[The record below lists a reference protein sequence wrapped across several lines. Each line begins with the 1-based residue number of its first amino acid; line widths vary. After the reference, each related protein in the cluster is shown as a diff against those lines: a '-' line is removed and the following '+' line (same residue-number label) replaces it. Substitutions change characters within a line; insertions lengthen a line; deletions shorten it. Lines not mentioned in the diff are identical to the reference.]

1 MAVPWAAVFATSAAV
16 AAVGIPLVYVLS
28 RALKLAPRP
37 IGLENPRRE
46 ALLAIVVVLAAC
58 AIITVSYLTIANT
71 SRDWTDPGILLLY
84 LVTYAPF
91 LVVVFVAAR
100 ATHQS
105 WPSLG
110 LSWQA
115 PLRMVVLG
123 LVPSAVFVLVVGFLD
138 FDPAAGIPGVVPLAI
153 AFVAMT
159 IVGFGEEI
167 TFRGY
172 AQTRFEAAWG
182 TWTGYAVTVVLF
194 TFFHFPG
201 SYVLY
206 SGDLLLALLS
216 TLGRVGGALLL
227 GYFYIRSRTVVP
239 GAIFH
244 VFLNWANVLW
254 QVPSA

>member
-1 MAVPWAAVFATSAAV
+1 MAVPWAAVFAASAAV

-28 RALKLAPRP
+28 RALKITPRP

-46 ALLAIVVVLAAC
+46 AVLAVVVVLATY
-58 AIITVSYLTIANT
+58 AIMTVVYLSISTT
-71 SRDWTDPGILLLY
+71 PRDWTDPGILLLY

-91 LVVVFVAAR
+91 LAVVFVAAR

-105 WPSLG
+105 WPSIG

-123 LVPSAVFVLVVGFLD
+123 LVPSVVFVLVVGFFN
-138 FDPAAGIPGVVPLAI
+138 FDPAAGLPGAIPLAI
-153 AFVAMT
+153 SYVAMT

-167 TFRGY
+167 AFRGY

-182 TWTGYAVTVVLF
+182 TWTGYSVTVVLF

-201 SYVLY
+201 SYVML
-206 SGDLLLALLS
+206 SDDLLLALLS
-216 TLGRVGGALLL
+216 TLGRLGPALLA
-227 GYFYIRSRTVVP
+227 GYFYMRSRNVVP

-244 VFLNWANVLW
+244 LFYNWANVLW